1 METVKMKIV
10 VFEPHPDDLL
20 FGPGSLIFDWIKEGH
35 EIHVITIT
43 DGRAFF
49 RGMRKPPEEVKKMS
63 EDDVA
68 EMRISEAKKAIEFLN
83 LPEENHHLL
92 YFHDADGQKYVEEA
106 KEKVKPFL
114 DDVDRIVLP
123 SDNNGHAD
131 HQATH
136 DIAIKAAK
144 ELELEDVEFLV
155 YFIPSYGKF
164 KEDSKEKQFMK
175 KIDEDLQLKL
185 KQWLKIYQ
193 SQKLSKYTWKMFKWF
208 LNNVNERI
216 YGRFKYKDIEK
227 YYNI

>member
-1 METVKMKIV
+1 MKIV
-10 VFEPHPDDLL
+10 IFEPHPDDLL
-20 FGPGSLIFDWIKEGH
+20 FGPGPLIFDWIKEGH

-49 RGMRKPPEEVKKMS
+49 RGMRNPPEKVEEMS
-63 EDDVA
+63 EDDIA
-68 EMRISEAKKAIEFLN
+68 EMRIEEAKEAINFLG
-83 LPEENHHLL
+83 LPKENHHLL

-114 DDVDRIVLP
+114 EDIDRIVLP

-144 ELELEDVEFLV
+144 DLKLTEVEYIV

-164 KEDSKEKQFMK
+164 KEDSKEKQFTL
-175 KIDEDLQLKL
+175 KIGADLQSKL
-185 KQWLKIYQ
+185 KEWLKIYQ

-208 LNNVNERI
+208 LKNVAERT
-216 YGRFKYKDIEK
+216 YGRFNYKDVGK
-227 YYNI
+227 FYNF